1 MAERKRTLVS
11 CMEIK
16 KMLLKAV
23 LLFSLIALT
32 AQENESVNLDLD
44 SLEEQQIDSALELRL
59 KMEQEIAE
67 KNVLVQPISWEDAG
81 EVLKY

>member
-1 MAERKRTLVS
+1 
-11 CMEIK
+11 MEIK

-59 KMEQEIAE
+59 KMEQEIQ
-67 KNVLVQPISWEDAG
+67 LI
-81 EVLKY
+81 